1 MSIRQGNVQRK
12 TTETQISLELVL
24 EGSAL
29 YQGSSGIG
37 FLDHMLQLFAKHSGF
52 DLTLEASGDLDVDF
66 HHSVEDIGLCLGQ
79 AFLLALG
86 EKKGIAR
93 YASLAL
99 PMDEALVMC
108 AVDISGRPGY
118 YGDISFPSPCIGKFD
133 SELVEEFWKA
143 FVNEARITLHIKQ
156 LAGKNSHHLAEALFK
171 GMGRLLKMAVKVEG
185 ADLPSTK
192 GVL

>member
-1 MSIRQGNVQRK
+1 MNTRKGYIQRK
-12 TTETQISLELVL
+12 TTETEISLGLVL
-24 EGSAL
+24 EGSGL
-29 YQGSSGIG
+29 FQGSSGMG
-37 FLDHMLQLFAKHSGF
+37 FFDHMLQLLAKHSSF
-52 DLTLEASGDLDVDF
+52 DLTLETKGDLEVDY
-66 HHSVEDIGLCLGQ
+66 HHTVEDIGLCLGQ

-99 PMDEALVMC
+99 PMDESLVMC

-118 YGDISFPSPCIGKFD
+118 YGEMDFPSPSIGSFD
-133 SELVEEFWKA
+133 SELIEEFWQA
-143 FVNEARITLHIKQ
+143 FVNEAKITLHLRQ

-171 GMGRLLKMAVKVEG
+171 GMGRTLKMAVKVEG
-185 ADLPSTK
+185 VDLPSSK